1 VKIESNL
8 LVEIGTEEL
17 PLSALD
23 VIYSDL
29 KKAGKEVLAT
39 HRLAFKDIFVE
50 ATPRRIAFFVENLA
64 PRQEDRDLEWSGPS
78 YEKSYDG
85 QGNPTPALEGFLKS
99 KGVTLKD
106 IQIKETPKGRF
117 VVAKKKEKGKTAREI
132 LPQILVAIFTS
143 LPFPKTMRWDA
154 SGFRFPRP
162 IRWIVALLDHQVIP
176 FELADVKPSRQSFG
190 HRFLSPK
197 PFTVP
202 KADWGVY
209 KTLLKKAHVILSLAQ
224 REDIIR
230 TGLHQL
236 NQKNFDEDLV
246 HTTAQLAEAPFLIR
260 AGFSSTYLDLPSEVL
275 ASCMKKN
282 QKIFAC
288 YDAKGHLVSHFAGVL
303 NGKRRGLIKIRED
316 YENVLESRLRDARY
330 FYDLDTKKPLEEKLA
345 SLDQLV
351 YLGKLGNMREKAQR
365 LEALAEN
372 FAGLVGRDDLKESLK
387 RAARLCKM
395 DLLTQMVYEFPDLQG
410 IMGREYAL
418 ESGEKEDVALAIGT
432 QYLPKNLTE
441 KFDHLKKQIIPL
453 GALLGL
459 IDRLDLL
466 VGAFGTGLEP
476 TGSQD
481 PFALR
486 RAGGI
491 FVKLVR
497 AFGFHFSLSEAV
509 DASVSLYG
517 KILDRSAEELKKRL
531 NRFFQDRMAFE
542 LQVEPG
548 TRAHEILQAV
558 SRSQFDDLADV
569 FKRFEVLKR
578 MCEEDPKAF
587 LKAAKVVERTANIL
601 KGAKGEIPAVRK
613 EFFQEPLE
621 GELYRLLEEKSAEIS
636 QALERRDYERAT
648 SRFGQIFYEPL
659 HKFFDKVMVN
669 VEDAQ
674 IRANRQALMKQIYN
688 LYAERLAD
696 LSVLSRM
703 DEG

>member
-1 VKIESNL
+1 MSNL

-17 PLSALD
+17 PLSSLD
-23 VIYSDL
+23 LIYSDL
-29 KKAGKEVLAT
+29 KIAGKEVFET

-50 ATPRRIAFFVENLA
+50 ATPRRIAFFVEDLA
-64 PRQEDRDLEWSGPS
+64 LRQEDRELEWSGPS
-78 YEKSYDG
+78 HEKSYDA

-106 IQIKETPKGRF
+106 VQIKETPKGRF
-117 VVAKKKEKGKTAREI
+117 VVARKKEKGKTAREI
-132 LPQILVAIFTS
+132 LPQILVSIFTS

-162 IRWIVALLDHQVIP
+162 IRWVVALLDRQVIP
-176 FELADVKPSRQSFG
+176 FQLADVKSSRQSFG

-209 KTLLKKAHVILSLAQ
+209 KTLLKKAHVVLSLAQ
-224 REDIIR
+224 REDVIR
-230 TGLHQL
+230 KGLYQFSP
-236 NQKNFDEDLV
+236 KNFDEDLV
-246 HTTAQLAEAPFLIR
+246 HTTAQLAEDPFLIR
-260 AGFSSTYLDLPSEVL
+260 ASFSSTYLDLPSEVL

-288 YDAKGHLVSHFAGVL
+288 YDAKGHLISRFVGVL
-303 NGKRRGLIKIRED
+303 NGKRRGLAKIRED

-330 FYDLDTKKPLEEKLA
+330 FYELDTKKPLEEKLTR
-345 SLDQLV
+345 LEQLV
-351 YLGKLGNMREKAQR
+351 YLGKLGTMREKAQR
-365 LEALAEN
+365 LEAVAEI
-372 FAGLVGRDDLKESLK
+372 FASLVGRDDLKESLK

-395 DLLTQMVYEFPDLQG
+395 DLMTQMVYEFPDLQG

-418 ESGEKEDVALAIGT
+418 ELGEKEDVALAIGT

-441 KFDHLKKQIIPL
+441 NFDHLKKQMIPL

-517 KILDRSAEELKKRL
+517 KILDRPREELKKRL

-542 LQVEPG
+542 FQVEPG
-548 TRAHEILQAV
+548 SRAYEILQAV
-558 SRSQFDDLADV
+558 WRSQFDDLADV

-578 MCEEDPKAF
+578 MSEEDPKAF

-621 GELYRLLEEKSAEIS
+621 GELYRLVEEKSAEIS
-636 QALERRDYERAT
+636 QALQRRDYEKAT
-648 SRFGQIFYEPL
+648 LRFGQIFYEPL

-669 VEDAQ
+669 VEDSQ